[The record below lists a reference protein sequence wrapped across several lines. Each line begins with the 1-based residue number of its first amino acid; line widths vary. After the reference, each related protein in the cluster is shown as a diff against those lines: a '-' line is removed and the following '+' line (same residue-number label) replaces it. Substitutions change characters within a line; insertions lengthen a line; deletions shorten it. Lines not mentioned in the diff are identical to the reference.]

1 MSLSALVFLI
11 LFLVGSCLAFARHPI
26 YGLITYVATY
36 YLSPPMRWWGASLPD
51 LRWSLVAALVTLIAV
66 LVQRNK
72 LAPNIPLLRQ
82 RVMVGLA
89 LFLAWIALG
98 SLWALDS
105 AAHLELLFLWAKYV
119 LLAALI
125 YRCIDSER
133 HLQLFMW
140 AHFAGC
146 AYLGWIAY
154 TTSAGGRFE
163 GFGSPDIDEANS
175 GALVMV
181 TGVLVGS
188 SLFQLSKLRGRLI
201 LLAGLPLI
209 VNALVL
215 TISRSGFLA
224 LGSGGILY
232 NLFTPRKA
240 RLRVA
245 VLSALALIMFLLL
258 TNQQYWARIS
268 SLELAGQQ
276 VEGVDTG
283 AGRVDLV
290 HAQWRMFAQH
300 PFGCGHRCTAVLSR
314 QFLPDSELTGTGATR
329 ARSSHSTPM
338 TMLVEHGIPGILLYL
353 LLILWLVRSMLTLSR
368 SVRGKQ
374 GLLPTLVPA
383 VAGIMGAM
391 LIGDLFVDYLILEA
405 RVWFIAIVM
414 VMLNLSAAPRAVA
427 VPAGRQTGSAT
438 RSRPAAAALR
448 QRDGRRGEM

>member
-11 LFLVGSCLAFARHPI
+11 LFLIGSCLAFVRHPI
-26 YGLITYVATY
+26 YGLLTYVATY
-36 YLSPPMRWWGASLPD
+36 YLSPPMRWWGVSLPD

-72 LAPNIPLLRQ
+72 TSANIPLLRHG
-82 RVMVGLA
+82 VMVGLA

-98 SLWALDS
+98 SLWALDP
-105 AAHLELLFLWAKYV
+105 AAHMELLFLWAKYV

-140 AHFAGC
+140 AQFAGC

-188 SLFQLSKLRGRLI
+188 SLFQLSKLRGRLM

-245 VLSALALIMFLLL
+245 LLSALALIMFLLL
-258 TNQQYWARIS
+258 TNQQYWERIS
-268 SLELAGQQ
+268 SLEVAGQQ
-276 VEGVDTG
+276 IEGVDTG

-290 HAQWRMFAQH
+290 HAQWRMFAQY

-314 QFLPDSELTGTGATR
+314 QFLPDSELTGTGASR

-338 TMLVEHGIPGILLYL
+338 TMLVEHGIPGILLYI
-353 LLILWLVRSMLTLSR
+353 LLILWLFRRTLTLSR
-368 SVRGKQ
+368 SVRGGQ
-374 GLLPTLVPA
+374 GLMPTLVPA

-391 LIGDLFVDYLILEA
+391 LIGDLFVDYLILEV

-414 VMLNLSAAPRAVA
+414 VMLNLSAAPNTVRTAADQRAA
-427 VPAGRQTGSAT
+427 VVTSRGRPASTAT
-438 RSRPAAAALR
+438 RNP
-448 QRDGRRGEM
+448 GR